1 MHYNSAKNFVAKAL
15 VAIAQT
21 KLKSRNRVDTALK
34 HLFLLTDA
42 YATSVPGEDQDN
54 FSNLEFINDR
64 YTRNPFGNWS
74 LCLVARTFFC
84 ILILF
89 HNRKHQLA
97 EIEMEVFTS
106 AETRPSSKSSL
117 R

>member
-1 MHYNSAKNFVAKAL
+1 MHYNCAKNCVAKAL
-15 VAIAQT
+15 VLIAQT
-21 KLKSRNRVDTALK
+21 KLKSRNRAHAALK
-34 HLFLLTDA
+34 HLLLLTDA
-42 YATSVPGEDQDN
+42 YATSVPREGQDKI
-54 FSNLEFINDR
+54 SNLEFINDR

-74 LCLVARTFFC
+74 LFSGKNVFF
-84 ILILF
+84 IIILF

-106 AETRPSSKSSL
+106 VETRPSSRSSF